1 LKHAAGSGNAC
12 RKTKEESGGN
22 FRSRHGDD
30 GFAPVRPPRFNPDQP
45 TSDQPTPNQ
54 GIPDQITAIHACHC
68 GRTWMAGLPHHTLS
82 GSGFRFPG
90 RLSLPAW
97 KRILALSGRPRWLRQ
112 AGENLRAAIAGRA
125 RKIQTGTLNFG

>member
-1 LKHAAGSGNAC
+1 LKHAAGSGNAW
-12 RKTKEESGGN
+12 RKTKGESDGI
-22 FRSRHGDD
+22 FRSRRGDE
-30 GFAPVRPPRFNPDQP
+30 GFAPVRLARFNPDQTTP
-45 TSDQPTPNQ
+45 DQS
-54 GIPDQITAIHACHC
+54 IPDQITAIHACHC